1 MHSLTCGDFAALNRS
16 ITAPIP
22 PRLERAGFLGGS
34 DELAEDMYLSAT
46 IGVMVELEYKPTE
59 RSRKWRKASVQI
71 YYQGVA
77 SEQYA
82 LNLKH
87 HNQWHEVRWVEV

>member
-1 MHSLTCGDFAALNRS
+1 MNVY
-16 ITAPIP
+16 
-22 PRLERAGFLGGS
+22 
-34 DELAEDMYLSAT
+34 ELAEDMYLSAT

-82 LNLKH
+82 LNIKH